1 MIKKRIRI
9 AYPCLPISQIIEA
22 FVSRKATFLAEEE
35 WATGPFQHHQ
45 PSPLQDL
52 FTIAAS
58 IPSVLEKIDVLKEE
72 PTEAS
77 ARAAKQCLTQLMKI
91 KMRFESWA
99 SSFETESP
107 RPLYWQQ
114 TEAPTDGGHDRSLS
128 FPSLSIANAFT
139 HLWSFQIT
147 CMLHIRDLL
156 LQFPELSG
164 FRIIVSIDQI
174 RTSCHE
180 LSVKILQSMNF
191 LMRQEFM
198 LYGRFSAGFPLGTA
212 YKSLSTDAE
221 GRSVL
226 REYEHMVP
234 RHISLKYI

>member
-1 MIKKRIRI
+1 
-9 AYPCLPISQIIEA
+9 
-22 FVSRKATFLAEEE
+22 LAEEE
-35 WATGPFQHHQ
+35 WATGPFKHHQ

-58 IPSVLEKIDVLKEE
+58 IPPVLEKIDVLKEE
-72 PTEAS
+72 PTEA
-77 ARAAKQCLTQLMKI
+77 AANGAKKYLTDLMKI

-99 SSFETESP
+99 SSFQTESP
-107 RPLYWQQ
+107 RPLYWQKS
-114 TEAPTDGGHDRSLS
+114 EVPANGGHDEFLS

-156 LQFPELSG
+156 LRFPELSA
-164 FRIIVSIDQI
+164 FKIILSVDEI

-180 LSVKILQSMNF
+180 LSVKILQSMKF

-198 LYGRFSAGFPLGTA
+198 LYGRFSAGFPLSTA
-212 YKSLSTDAE
+212 YKSLAFDAE
-221 GRSVL
+221 GRNVL
-226 REYEHMVP
+226 REYEQTVP
-234 RHISLKYI
+234 RHISEKWI

>member
-1 MIKKRIRI
+1 
-9 AYPCLPISQIIEA
+9 
-22 FVSRKATFLAEEE
+22 LAEEE
-35 WATGPFQHHQ
+35 WATGPFQYHQ

-58 IPSVLEKIDVLKEE
+58 IPPVLEKIDLLKEE
-72 PTEAS
+72 PTEAAS
-77 ARAAKQCLTQLMKI
+77 NGAKKYLTHLMRI

-99 SSFETESP
+99 SS
-107 RPLYWQQ
+107 LYWQKS
-114 TEAPTDGGHDRSLS
+114 EVPANGGHDEFLS

-156 LQFPELSG
+156 LRCPELSA
-164 FRIIVSIDQI
+164 FKIILSMDEL

-180 LSVKILQSMNF
+180 LSVKILQSMKF

-198 LYGRFSAGFPLGTA
+198 LYGRFSAGFPLSTA
-212 YKSLSTDAE
+212 YRSLSVDAE
-221 GRSVL
+221 GRNVL
-226 REYEHMVP
+226 REYEQTVP
-234 RHISLKYI
+234 RHISEKWI